1 MSVQKSVSLS
11 FDSHAIVLRAS
22 LKAHDAALSK
32 INIRSEKIKAA
43 IKEINDTLASSVK
56 STMSKFID
64 HVSVTL
70 GRDQKACEAM
80 QKAIRDSQTMIDMV
94 AMGALEKKTVSEYA
108 LSAARALHFG
118 IPFETQ
124 LKGKPEYTLPWS
136 KSASAKGAPAK
147 GTKAAPKAGTKAA
160 APTVVNRAEL
170 QKTLSIA
177 LAQARSLN
185 LDLLAASILDV
196 CLEQFDGFKETIL
209 DTKAPM

>member
-1 MSVQKSVSLS
+1 MTVQTTALS
-11 FDSHAIVLRAS
+11 FDSYASAILKGFKGFDKAQAS
-22 LKAHDAALSK
+22 LSST
-32 INIRSEKIKAA
+32 IN
-43 IKEINDTLASSVK
+43 T
-56 STMSKFID
+56 TMQRFVD

-70 GRDQKACEAM
+70 GKDQKACEAL
-80 QKAIRDSQTMIDMV
+80 QKSIRDCQLVINADASG
-94 AMGALEKKTVSEYA
+94 AMKKKTFTEYA
-108 LSAARALHFG
+108 QSAARALHYG
-118 IPFETQ
+118 VPFTTQ
-124 LKGKPEYTLPWS
+124 LKQDDSKKLPWS
-136 KSASAKGAPAK
+136 KSASAQGAPIK
-147 GTKAAPKAGTKAA
+147 GTKAAPKAGTKAG

>member
-1 MSVQKSVSLS
+1 
-11 FDSHAIVLRAS
+11 
-22 LKAHDAALSK
+22 
-32 INIRSEKIKAA
+32 
-43 IKEINDTLASSVK
+43 
-56 STMSKFID
+56 
-64 HVSVTL
+64 
-70 GRDQKACEAM
+70 
-80 QKAIRDSQTMIDMV
+80 MIDMV